1 MSGVYELFVYS
12 AIFLVATL
20 IVDFAFKTKV
30 VRYGIATVILVIAM
44 VVVSIP
50 VSESKETKTEKL
62 GFELA
67 DKIEEYKKNYG
78 NYPENLNDDFFKNAP
93 KNTAL
98 GHSFQYTKY
107 VNEKGE
113 EYFELKFS
121 RRDGMDAYLY
131 STKKEWRYVD

>member
-1 MSGVYELFVYS
+1 MSGIYELFIYL

-30 VRYGIATVILVIAM
+30 VRYGIVAVILVIAM

-50 VSESKETKTEKL
+50 VSENKETKTEKL
-62 GFELA
+62 GFKLA
-67 DKIEEYKKNYG
+67 DKIEEYKKTYG
-78 NYPENLNDDFFKNAP
+78 HFPENLNDNFFKDAP

-98 GHSFQYTKY
+98 GHSFQYRIY
-107 VNEKGE
+107 VNEKGK
-113 EYFELKFS
+113 EYFELKFFG
-121 RRDGMDAYLY
+121 RDGMDAYLY